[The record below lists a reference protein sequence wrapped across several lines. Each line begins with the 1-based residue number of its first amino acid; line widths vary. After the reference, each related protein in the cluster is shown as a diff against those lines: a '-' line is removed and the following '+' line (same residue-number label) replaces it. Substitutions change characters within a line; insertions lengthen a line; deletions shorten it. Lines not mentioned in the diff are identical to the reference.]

1 MFASLTF
8 CSLKPIS
15 LALYQLLTHRF
26 VKLLM
31 ACVCLAYMATGCAS
45 LEPVRQPTNDAA
57 LQTVERWQGRFSAV
71 IESAADQAMGGE
83 GTATGST
90 STSPKRESV
99 TGRFELSVTET
110 KAKQSDNQAAETSAT
125 KIGNVTVLEL
135 SSPLGQLLARL
146 SLAHGKA
153 RLETADRGDFTA
165 PDMDSLTD
173 SVLGWRVPVQRM
185 SIWLQGK
192 ATENSVV
199 DAQGKLISAIDGG
212 WTLVIDEHNAQGKPS
227 KLTLNN
233 NAGGQNVSGISKV
246 RLRLLID

>member
-1 MFASLTF
+1 MLATLTF
-8 CSLKPIS
+8 
-15 LALYQLLTHRF
+15 YQLLAHRF
-26 VKLLM
+26 VKLLI
-31 ACVCLAYMATGCAS
+31 ACVCLAYIGVGCAS
-45 LEPVRQPTNDAA
+45 LEPVRQPTSDAT
-57 LQTVERWQGRFSAV
+57 LQTIERWQGRFNAV
-71 IESAADQAMGGE
+71 IESAADQAVVGE
-83 GTATGST
+83 GAAPGSM
-90 STSPKRESV
+90 SASPKRESV
-99 TGRFELSVTET
+99 TGRFELSVTE
-110 KAKQSDNQAAETSAT
+110 AN
-125 KIGNVTVLEL
+125 NLTVLEL

-146 SLAHGKA
+146 SLAPGKA

-185 SIWLQGK
+185 SFWLKGK

-199 DAQGKLISAIDGG
+199 DAQGKLMSAIDGG
-212 WTLVIDEHNAQGKPS
+212 WNLVIDEHNARGKPS

>member
-1 MFASLTF
+1 MLASLTPVSSTPV
-8 CSLKPIS
+8 SLKPVS
-15 LALYQLLTHRF
+15 LTLYQLLTHRF

-31 ACVCLAYMATGCAS
+31 ACVCFAYMVSGCSS

-71 IESAADQAMGGE
+71 IESVADQAIVGE
-83 GTATGST
+83 GAATGST
-90 STSPKRESV
+90 PTSPKRESV
-99 TGRFELSVTET
+99 SGRFELSVTEAN
-110 KAKQSDNQAAETSAT
+110 KL
-125 KIGNVTVLEL
+125 TVLEL

-146 SLAHGKA
+146 SLAPGKA

-192 ATENSVV
+192 ATANSVV

>member
-1 MFASLTF
+1 MLASFTLY
-8 CSLKPIS
+8 SS
-15 LALYQLLTHRF
+15 ALYRILTHRL
-26 VKLLM
+26 VKLLI
-31 ACVCLAYMATGCAS
+31 ASTWFAYTATGCSS
-45 LEPVRQPTNDAA
+45 LEPVRQPTNDPA

-71 IESAADQAMGGE
+71 IESAADQAMVGDG
-83 GTATGST
+83 ATPS
-90 STSPKRESV
+90 SVPTSPKRESV

-110 KAKQSDNQAAETSAT
+110 NAKQTGNQTAETSTT
-125 KIGNVTVLEL
+125 KTSNVTVLEL

-146 SLAHGKA
+146 SLQPGKA

-165 PDMDSLTD
+165 PDMDTLTD

-185 SIWLQGK
+185 SFWLKGK
-192 ATENSVV
+192 ATENSVI

-212 WTLVIDEHNAQGKPS
+212 WNLVIDEHNAQGKPS

-233 NAGGQNVSGISKV
+233 NAGGQSVSGISKV